1 MIDKA
6 NKMSNVLYS
15 VLGRSCNR
23 MLIGKNFWKGMALP
37 YFLYGQE
44 AILYNK
50 GQIQKLQLTEN
61 KAFRTIL
68 QVPLYTPIEALRGE
82 IGSSSMEYRDIKNK
96 ILYLRNIMKE
106 TPNELIRKIIIEE
119 INQTEMKWIKL
130 VKSYMS
136 RMRLSIDNIVDMT
149 PQQLKD
155 YINRKESEEWREGMN
170 NKSSLALYKDNK
182 KQIDEVKWF
191 RNGIKWNIMV
201 KARTNTLKLGWR
213 NWETEMEKKCEICE
227 IENEDLKHFL
237 LECTFLEKLRCQ
249 FIELQRPRNE
259 DINELM
265 ARILLFGWK
274 KERYQEEQ
282 IEYFVDMVFELWKE
296 RERLRKAATS
306 D

>member
-1 MIDKA
+1 
-6 NKMSNVLYS
+6 
-15 VLGRSCNR
+15 
-23 MLIGKNFWKGMALP
+23 
-37 YFLYGQE
+37 
-44 AILYNK
+44 
-50 GQIQKLQLTEN
+50 
-61 KAFRTIL
+61 
-68 QVPLYTPIEALRGE
+68 
-82 IGSSSMEYRDIKNK
+82 
-96 ILYLRNIMKE
+96 MKE
-106 TPNELIRKIIIEE
+106 TPNERIRKIIIEE

-170 NKSSLALYKDNK
+170 NKSSLALYKDHK

-237 LECTFLEKLRCQ
+237 LECTFLEKLGCQ